1 MVNNHTYFFF
11 LFYYDLVHI
20 EKPEIFSQLSTLA
33 IDERA
38 NFWKAV
44 LFEKRNWNFPLFP
57 PRQRSDYFVN
67 FRRKIH
73 RIKLRESGK
82 ENRRCRPLRVSTDC
96 PPLVSAGDINSDPVT
111 CLLLRDPARHNE
123 NSLAHGSCPPP
134 PPPSL
139 KKSTKTRWRKNITLL
154 LTFPWIHKCSTCFLS
169 FSVNSSISKFWKA
182 TIFVFLMVDWTLKKR
197 NRIRAQEIKWSSIQ
211 ENRELFY

>member
-1 MVNNHTYFFF
+1 M
-11 LFYYDLVHI
+11 
-20 EKPEIFSQLSTLA
+20 
-33 IDERA
+33 
-38 NFWKAV
+38 
-44 LFEKRNWNFPLFP
+44 
-57 PRQRSDYFVN
+57 N

-123 NSLAHGSCPPP
+123 NSLAHGSCPLLPL
-134 PPPSL
+134 S
-139 KKSTKTRWRKNITLL
+139 KSRQRHVGERISPCYWLFPEFINARLVFLL
-154 LTFPWIHKCSTCFLS
+154 LPDN
-169 FSVNSSISKFWKA
+169 SVNSSISKFWKA
-182 TIFVFLMVDWTLKKR
+182 TIFRFVFLMVDWTLKKR

-211 ENRELFY
+211 ENSCGNYFIRSDIDFEKKVSFEGNVSTASI